1 MNSWQDFF
9 RWEVAGNELWRVTGF
24 FGLLLVFLLAAKVLR
39 QQLIRVS
46 EIRRKQGQVVWPALL
61 GAVGRSLALL
71 SWAVGLIQALRFL
84 VIPERLAGPIRAA
97 TGVFVTAAVG
107 YLAYCLVD
115 VVEAAM
121 KRRAERTEN
130 RLDDLLVLMT
140 RKSLR
145 ATIVALAILQ
155 SIQMLSDK
163 PLASILAG
171 LGVGSLAVALA
182 GQDTIKNFFGS
193 IVILADKPFELG
205 QIVTV
210 EGHTGVVE
218 SVGMRS
224 TRLRTF
230 EGQLIA
236 YPNGELS
243 NRAIVN
249 ISRRP
254 FIRRTLNIG
263 IPYDTPPAKVR
274 RALEIVREL
283 LANHEGMNP
292 DRPPRVFFNEFN
304 AASLNLLIIYWYH
317 PPDFFAALAF
327 AEKFNLALL
336 ERFAAEGIDF
346 AFPTQTLFLAGDPKR
361 ALSLSLPGAERG
373 ASLENA

>member
-1 MNSWQDFF
+1 MKGWSEFF
-9 RWEVAGNELWRVTGF
+9 GHQIAGNELLQVAAF
-24 FGLLLVFLLAAKVLR
+24 FGVLLLFLLSAKIAR
-39 QQLIRVS
+39 QQMILVAER
-46 EIRRKQGQVVWPALL
+46 RRKQGHVVWPALL
-61 GAVGRSLALL
+61 GAVGRSLGPLM
-71 SWAVGLIQALRFL
+71 WAIGLIQAFRFL
-84 VIPERLAGPIRAA
+84 RLPERAEGPVRAG

-121 KRRAERTEN
+121 RRRAEQTAN

-145 ATIVALAILQ
+145 ATVVVLAVLQ
-155 SIQMLSDK
+155 AVQMLSDK

-171 LGVGSLAVALA
+171 LGVGSLAIALA

-205 QIVTV
+205 QIITV
-210 EGHTGVVE
+210 DGHTGAVE

-224 TRLRTF
+224 TRIRTF

-254 FIRRTLNIG
+254 FIRRTLNVT
-263 IPYDTPPAKVR
+263 IPYDTLPAKVR

-283 LANHEGMNP
+283 LDHHEGMDP
-292 DRPPRVFFNEFN
+292 ARPPRVFFNDFN
-304 AASLNLLIIYWYH
+304 ADSLNLLVIYWYH
-317 PPDFFAALAF
+317 PADYFAALAF
-327 AEKFNLALL
+327 AEKFNFALL
-336 ERFAAEGIDF
+336 ERFNAEGIEF
-346 AFPTQTLFLAGDPKR
+346 AFPTQTLFLAGDPRR
-361 ALSLSLPGAERG
+361 ALAVAGAERM
-373 ASLENA
+373 APPERA